1 MQVDVGVWFPGGR
14 LLGSS
19 SGGVCCF
26 RAIPYA
32 VSTEGAR
39 RFKPPQPVAPWSGV
53 VDARLPGPIAP
64 QVPSRLRLVM
74 GDFERAQSED
84 CLRLT
89 VWTPGCDSRSRPV
102 LFWLHGGAYTSGAGD
117 LDWYDGARLA
127 REGDIVVVSP
137 NYRLGALGF
146 LRAEGVCDGNLGLLD
161 QEAALHWVQRHVAYF
176 GGSPDCVTI
185 MGQSA
190 GANSA
195 VMLLARQSAARPLI
209 QRAILQSPA
218 LGIRPYSPARSA
230 EFGEEFLRVASAGL
244 RRAPLSDTAFELSV
258 ERVLEAQRESAAL
271 AANHGVTKGLVDP
284 PFAPVGDGVV
294 VPTDGAYDAALA
306 RAAGQVDVIV
316 GWNADEMSAFVPPD
330 DRIAKDICDP
340 EESHRQQDAE
350 VYFRAP
356 VRRWLADAA
365 RQGRRAWA
373 FSFDWAPRGSVIGA
387 CHCIEL
393 PFVFGTAREFAGAPM
408 LQGGDP
414 DEMEYLSSLV
424 RRAWID
430 FIRTGN
436 PGQSMLSDF
445 PTWSHATNDRK
456 PVLHFDSVCRVEDE
470 QPDTRD

>member
-1 MQVDVGVWFPGGR
+1 MQGDVGVRFPGGQ
-14 LLGSS
+14 LLGNC

-32 VSTEGAR
+32 ASTAGAR
-39 RFKPPQPVAPWSGV
+39 RFKPPQPIVPWSGV
-53 VDARLPGPIAP
+53 VDARLPGPVAP
-64 QVPSRLRLVM
+64 QLPSRLRSVM

-127 REGDIVVVSP
+127 HEGDIVVVSP

-146 LRAEGVCDGNLGLLD
+146 LMADGVSDGNLGLLD
-161 QEAALHWVQRHVAYF
+161 QEAALHWVHRYIAHF
-176 GGSPDCVTI
+176 GGNPDCVTI

-195 VMLLARQSAARPLI
+195 VMLLARQDAARPLV

-244 RRAPLSDTAFELSV
+244 GQAPLIDNALDLSV
-258 ERVLEAQRESAAL
+258 ARVLEAQRESATL
-271 AANHGVTKGLVDP
+271 AADLGITKGLVDP

-294 VPTDGAYDAALA
+294 VPTDEAYDVALE

-316 GWNADEMSAFVPPD
+316 GWNADEMSAFIPPD
-330 DRIAKDICDP
+330 SRSPKDIGDP
-340 EESHRQQDAE
+340 DALHRQQAAE
-350 VYFRAP
+350 TYFRAP

-373 FSFDWAPRGSVIGA
+373 FSFDWAPQGSMIGA

-408 LQGGDP
+408 LRGGDP
-414 DEMEYLSSLV
+414 DEVECLSRLV
-424 RRAWID
+424 RRMWVD

-436 PGQSMLSDF
+436 PGQSMPSDL
-445 PTWSHATNDRK
+445 PDWSHATMDRK
-456 PVLHFDSVCRVEDE
+456 PVLHIDSACRVECE